1 MRIEAKRKFLVSGNG
16 WKASVA
22 KTIHLRDGLVM
33 HAPGTKLRVR
43 REPTRA
49 FLTYKGPRSSGAR
62 REFNYEIPCND
73 ADILLSEHCE
83 GVLVERTRHM
93 LHHDGLVWMVDVF
106 EGALAGTVTA
116 EVELDYPH
124 QDISLPGW
132 VGAEVT
138 GNPAY
143 HHASMLSGR

>member
-22 KTIHLRDGLVM
+22 KAIHLRDGLVM

-43 REPTRA
+43 REPNRA
-49 FLTYKGPRSSGAR
+49 FLTYKGPRSAGAR

-73 ADILLSEHCE
+73 ADILLSDHCE

-93 LHHDGLVWMVDVF
+93 LHHDGLVWMVDVY
-106 EGALAGTVTA
+106 EGALEGTVTA

-138 GNPAY
+138 GNPEY
-143 HHASMLSGR
+143 LHATMLNGR